1 MVMSYFLFLSNIK
14 KKMKLTAFFGKN
26 GPETA
31 DFNEDSLNR

>member
-1 MVMSYFLFLSNIK
+1 MVMSYFLFLSNI